1 MAKATVCRHTNP
13 QILSCSLIHT
23 SDKVLKSVQCAL
35 CAQQMTQ
42 LKISNLI
49 VTEELVL
56 PSFVVT
62 DGAEEPL
69 LLGLKRLEHQD

>member
-1 MAKATVCRHTNP
+1 MVGRYKVTRECLRANGKDKTNK
-13 QILSCSLIHT
+13 LSVFAN
-23 SDKVLKSVQCAL
+23 DNKVLKCVQCAL

-49 VTEELVL
+49 VTEE
-56 PSFVVT
+56 
-62 DGAEEPL
+62 PL